1 MFHKIPKEQNLIVIL
16 DDDKDVQ
23 FSLDSLLRS
32 VVFTTLVFSSTDEFL
47 TMPLPPQACCMLL
60 DVKLGNVNGLDFLEE
75 MAQRGLTLPVIIITG
90 HGDIPMAV
98 RGIKSGATDF
108 LSKPYKDTVLLN
120 AIADLLEKWR
130 NNQESQE
137 KKNKRLI
144 ITRR

>member
-1 MFHKIPKEQNLIVIL
+1 MFHKIPKEKNLIVIL

-32 VVFTTLVFSSTDEFL
+32 VGFTTLIFSSTDEFL

-90 HGDIPMAV
+90 HGVFQWLCGVLKVGQQIFFLNH
-98 RGIKSGATDF
+98 IKIQSC
-108 LSKPYKDTVLLN
+108 LMRLQIYL
-120 AIADLLEKWR
+120 
-130 NNQESQE
+130 
-137 KKNKRLI
+137 KNG
-144 ITRR
+144 